1 MLPSTGIVITLMA
14 MIAFGLGSMTI
25 CLPSM
30 SEWGRYFSEEQSFV
44 QLTFSAFVIAYGFS
58 QVIYGP
64 LSDLYGRRKVALVGF
79 SIALFGSLLASV
91 AENITILIVG
101 RFIQGAGAAS
111 GMVIGRAMIQDYFD
125 GKDRARMMAY
135 IGMVMGLCPPLAIII
150 GGQIHV
156 LFDWRST
163 FLFISF
169 FGAVVTVAIYKFL
182 PARQKEEIPENNWF
196 TELLSAYK
204 MLLKNPAYLAYVGV
218 VAMSTSAFY
227 IFLTG
232 LPLLLAKN
240 HVGPAM
246 IGWYVAVI
254 PLTYILGNFL
264 ASRLLKITSESNLLA
279 AGLTLSLAG
288 PTIVLVFSQIGLTSP
303 LFVTLPLTLMGLGHG
318 LLMPP
323 ALAGTVGM
331 IPSIAGAAAGGA
343 GLAQQLAGA
352 TGGYVVGTVS
362 HDNPT
367 YLALLLMTSALF
379 AIMSYVLLKFFERS
393 KHSGKD
399 SENDNRPSENYS
411 L

>member
-1 MLPSTGIVITLMA
+1 M
-14 MIAFGLGSMTI
+14 
-25 CLPSM
+25 
-30 SEWGRYFSEEQSFV
+30 
-44 QLTFSAFVIAYGFS
+44 
-58 QVIYGP
+58 
-64 LSDLYGRRKVALVGF
+64 
-79 SIALFGSLLASV
+79 
-91 AENITILIVG
+91 
-101 RFIQGAGAAS
+101 
-111 GMVIGRAMIQDYFD
+111 
-125 GKDRARMMAY
+125 
-135 IGMVMGLCPPLAIII
+135 
-150 GGQIHV
+150 
-156 LFDWRST
+156 
-163 FLFISF
+163 
-169 FGAVVTVAIYKFL
+169 VTVAIYKFL
-182 PARQKEEIPENNWF
+182 PVRQKEKIPENNWF

-227 IFLTG
+227 VFLTG

-264 ASRLLKITSESNLLA
+264 ASRLLKITSENKLLA

-367 YLALLLMTSALF
+367 YLALLLMASALF